1 MSISSSAVLVE
12 LNISVW
18 TANKLDK
25 GATDSVLMSSS
36 ASVGAAQVRKN
47 LMAGTDK
54 RKKIADYAS
63 RARLY
68 HNQTTLSWS
77 DKGARLLPTSL
88 FMDYKQN
95 MNVYERNMN
104 TMIQDFYA
112 SYVDL
117 IELSKHHMGNLFNAN
132 DYPTIEE
139 LRSKFGFRLV
149 FSPLP
154 ESGDFRLDIPNA
166 DMQELATNYESS
178 FNDRLKDAM
187 REPWDK
193 LHKALTHLS
202 EKLTDE
208 EVDEQVEG
216 KSAKR
221 YHDTLIT
228 SNQEL
233 CQLLTH
239 LNVTKD
245 PKLEDARRSLE
256 LTMLGLDIDDIKEH
270 AEVRGSV
277 KSKVDAI
284 LEKFDW

>member
-25 GATDSVLMSSS
+25 GATDIVLASNS
-36 ASVGAAQVRKN
+36 ASSGSAQVRKN

-54 RKKIADYAS
+54 RKKIADYAA

-95 MNVYERNMN
+95 MNVYQSNMK
-104 TMIQDFYA
+104 TMIEDFYA
-112 SYVDL
+112 NYADL
-117 IELSKHHMGNLFNAN
+117 IDLAKHHMGDLFNPY
-132 DYPTIEE
+132 DYPSIEE
-139 LRSKFGFRLV
+139 LRNKFGFRLV

-154 ESGDFRLDIPNA
+154 EGGDFRLDIPKA
-166 DMQELATNYESS
+166 DMDELGEQYESA

-193 LHKALTHLS
+193 LHKNLVHIS
-202 EKLTDE
+202 EKLTDIE
-208 EVDEQVEG
+208 GDDES
-216 KSAKR
+216 KKR

-228 SNQEL
+228 NAQEL
-233 CQLLTH
+233 CGLLTH
-239 LNVTKD
+239 LNITKD
-245 PKLEDARRSLE
+245 PLLENARRSLE
-256 LTMLGLDIDDIKEH
+256 LTMLGVDIEDIKEH
-270 AEVRGSV
+270 AEVRQSV
-277 KSKVDAI
+277 KSKVDDI
-284 LEKFDW
+284 LKKFDW

>member
-25 GATDSVLMSSS
+25 GATDSVLVSNS
-36 ASVGAAQVRKN
+36 ASSGSAQVRKN

-54 RKKIADYAS
+54 RKKIADYAA

-88 FMDYKQN
+88 FMDYKSN
-95 MNVYERNMN
+95 MNVYQSNMT
-104 TMIQDFYA
+104 TMIEDFYA
-112 SYVDL
+112 NYADL
-117 IELSKHHMGNLFNAN
+117 IDLAKHHMGALFNPY
-132 DYPTIEE
+132 DYPSIEE

-154 ESGDFRLDIPNA
+154 EGGDFRLDIPKA
-166 DMQELATNYESS
+166 DMDELGEQYESA

-187 REPWDK
+187 REPWEK
-193 LHKALTHLS
+193 LHKNLVHIS
-202 EKLTDE
+202 EKLTDI
-208 EVDEQVEG
+208 EG
-216 KSAKR
+216 DDDSKKR

-228 SNQEL
+228 NAQEL
-233 CQLLTH
+233 CGLLTH
-239 LNVTKD
+239 LNITKD
-245 PKLEDARRSLE
+245 PLLESARRSLE
-256 LTMLGLDIDDIKEH
+256 LTMLGVDIEDIKEH
-270 AEVRGSV
+270 AEVRQSV
-277 KSKVDAI
+277 KSKVDDI
-284 LEKFDW
+284 LKKFDW

>member
-25 GATDSVLMSSS
+25 GATEAVLSNNS
-36 ASVGAAQVRKN
+36 ASKDSAQVRKN

-54 RKKIADYAS
+54 RKKISDYAAK
-63 RARLY
+63 ARLY

-88 FMDYKQN
+88 FLDYKSN
-95 MNVYERNMN
+95 MNVYQKNMN
-104 TMIQDFYA
+104 TMIEDFYVNYA
-112 SYVDL
+112 DL
-117 IELSKHHMGNLFNAN
+117 IDLAKHHMGDLFNPY
-132 DYPTIEE
+132 DYPSIEE
-139 LRSKFGFRLV
+139 LRNKFGFRLV

-154 ESGDFRLDIPNA
+154 EGGDFRLDIPKA
-166 DMQELATNYESS
+166 DMEELGEQYESA

-193 LHKALTHLS
+193 LHKTLTHIS
-202 EKLTDE
+202 EKLTD
-208 EVDEQVEG
+208 VEG
-216 KSAKR
+216 DDETKKR

-228 SNQEL
+228 NAQEL
-233 CQLLTH
+233 CGLLSH

-245 PKLEDARRSLE
+245 PLLENARRSLE
-256 LTMLGLDIDDIKEH
+256 LTMLGVDIEAIKESPDVRSSVKAKVDDILK
-270 AEVRGSV
+270 
-277 KSKVDAI
+277 
-284 LEKFDW
+284 KFDW

>member
-25 GATDSVLMSSS
+25 GATEAVLSNNS
-36 ASVGAAQVRKN
+36 ASKDSAQVRKN

-54 RKKIADYAS
+54 RKKISDYAAK
-63 RARLY
+63 ARLY

-88 FMDYKQN
+88 FMDYKAN
-95 MNVYERNMN
+95 MNVYQKNMN
-104 TMIQDFYA
+104 TMIEDFYA
-112 SYVDL
+112 NYADL
-117 IELSKHHMGNLFNAN
+117 IDLAKHHMGDLFNPY
-132 DYPTIEE
+132 DYPSIEE
-139 LRSKFGFRLV
+139 LRNKFGFRLV

-154 ESGDFRLDIPNA
+154 EGGDFRLDIPKA
-166 DMQELATNYESS
+166 DMEELGQQYESA

-193 LHKALTHLS
+193 LHKTLTHIS
-202 EKLTDE
+202 EKLTD
-208 EVDEQVEG
+208 VEG
-216 KSAKR
+216 DDETKKR

-228 SNQEL
+228 NAQEL
-233 CQLLTH
+233 CGLLSH

-245 PKLEDARRSLE
+245 PLLENARRSLE
-256 LTMLGLDIDDIKEH
+256 LTMLGVDIEAIKESPDVRSSVKAKVDDIL
-270 AEVRGSV
+270 S
-277 KSKVDAI
+277 
-284 LEKFDW
+284 KFDW

>member
-25 GATDSVLMSSS
+25 GATEAVLSNNS
-36 ASVGAAQVRKN
+36 ASKDSAQVRKN

-54 RKKIADYAS
+54 RKKISDYAAK
-63 RARLY
+63 ARLY

-95 MNVYERNMN
+95 MNVYQQNMN
-104 TMIQDFYA
+104 TMIEDFYA
-112 SYVDL
+112 NYADL
-117 IELSKHHMGNLFNAN
+117 IDLAKHHMGDLFNPY
-132 DYPTIEE
+132 DYPSIEE
-139 LRSKFGFRLV
+139 LRNKFGFRLV

-154 ESGDFRLDIPNA
+154 ESGDFRLDIPKA
-166 DMQELATNYESS
+166 DMVEMQDKYESA

-193 LHKALTHLS
+193 LHKTLTHIS
-202 EKLTDE
+202 EKLTD
-208 EVDEQVEG
+208 VEG
-216 KSAKR
+216 DDETKKR

-228 SNQEL
+228 NAQEL
-233 CQLLTH
+233 CGLLTH

-245 PKLEDARRSLE
+245 PLLENARRSLE
-256 LTMLGLDIDDIKEH
+256 LTMLGVDIEAIKESPDVRSSVKAKVDDILK
-270 AEVRGSV
+270 
-277 KSKVDAI
+277 
-284 LEKFDW
+284 KFDW

>member
-1 MSISSSAVLVE
+1 MSIASSAVLVE

-25 GATDSVLMSSS
+25 GATDIVLASNS
-36 ASVGAAQVRKN
+36 ASSGSAQVRKN

-54 RKKIADYAS
+54 RKKIADYAA

-95 MNVYERNMN
+95 MNVYQSNMK
-104 TMIQDFYA
+104 TMIEDFYA
-112 SYVDL
+112 NYADL
-117 IELSKHHMGNLFNAN
+117 IDLAKHHMGDLFNPY
-132 DYPTIEE
+132 DYPSIEE
-139 LRSKFGFRLV
+139 LRNKFGFRLV

-154 ESGDFRLDIPNA
+154 EGGDFRLDIPKA
-166 DMQELATNYESS
+166 DMDELGEQYESA

-193 LHKALTHLS
+193 LHKNLVHIS
-202 EKLTDE
+202 EKLTDIE
-208 EVDEQVEG
+208 GDDES
-216 KSAKR
+216 KKR

-228 SNQEL
+228 NAQEL
-233 CQLLTH
+233 CGLLTH
-239 LNVTKD
+239 LNITKD
-245 PKLEDARRSLE
+245 PLLENARRSLE
-256 LTMLGLDIDDIKEH
+256 LTMLGVDIEDIKEH
-270 AEVRGSV
+270 AEVRQSV
-277 KSKVDAI
+277 KSKVDDI
-284 LEKFDW
+284 LKKFDW

>member
-1 MSISSSAVLVE
+1 MRISSSAVLVE

-25 GATDSVLMSSS
+25 GATDIVLASNS
-36 ASVGAAQVRKN
+36 ASSGSAQVRKN

-54 RKKIADYAS
+54 RKKIADYAA

-95 MNVYERNMN
+95 MNVYQSNMT
-104 TMIQDFYA
+104 TMIEDFYA
-112 SYVDL
+112 NYADL
-117 IELSKHHMGNLFNAN
+117 IDLAKHHMGDLFNPY
-132 DYPTIEE
+132 DYPSIEE

-154 ESGDFRLDIPNA
+154 EGGDFRLDIPKA
-166 DMQELATNYESS
+166 DMDELGQQYESA

-187 REPWDK
+187 REPWEK
-193 LHKALTHLS
+193 LHKNLVHIS
-202 EKLTDE
+202 EKLTD
-208 EVDEQVEG
+208 VEG
-216 KSAKR
+216 DDDTKKR

-228 SNQEL
+228 NAQEL
-233 CQLLTH
+233 CGLLTH
-239 LNVTKD
+239 LNITKD
-245 PKLEDARRSLE
+245 PMLENARRSLE
-256 LTMLGLDIDDIKEH
+256 LTMLGVDIEDIKEH
-270 AEVRGSV
+270 AEVRQSV
-277 KSKVDAI
+277 KSKVDDI
-284 LEKFDW
+284 LKKFDW

>member
-25 GATDSVLMSSS
+25 GATDIVLANNS
-36 ASVGAAQVRKN
+36 ASKDSAQVRKN

-54 RKKIADYAS
+54 RKKIADYAA

-95 MNVYERNMN
+95 MNTYEKNMN
-104 TMIQDFYA
+104 VMINDFYA
-112 SYVDL
+112 NYADL
-117 IELSKHHMGNLFNAN
+117 IELAKHHLGDLFNPY
-132 DYPTIEE
+132 DYPSIEE

-154 ESGDFRLDIPNA
+154 ESGDFRLDIPQQ
-166 DMQELATNYESS
+166 DMQEMQSKYELA
-178 FNDRLKDAM
+178 FNDRLADAM
-187 REPWDK
+187 REPWEK
-193 LHKALTHLS
+193 LHKALAHLS
-202 EKLTDE
+202 DKLTDE
-208 EVDEQVEG
+208 GEDNT
-216 KSAKR
+216 KR
-221 YHDTLIT
+221 YHDSLIS

-233 CQLLTH
+233 CALLTH
-239 LNVTKD
+239 LNITKD
-245 PKLEDARRSLE
+245 PQLEQARRELE
-256 LTMLGLDIDDIKEH
+256 LTMLGLNIDDVRESADCRKE
-270 AEVRGSV
+270 V
-277 KSKVDAI
+277 KSRVDEI
-284 LEKFDW
+284 LNKFAW

>member
-25 GATDSVLMSSS
+25 GATEAVLSNNS
-36 ASVGAAQVRKN
+36 ASKDSAQVRKN

-54 RKKIADYAS
+54 RKKISDYAAK
-63 RARLY
+63 ARLY

-88 FMDYKQN
+88 FMDYKSN
-95 MNVYERNMN
+95 MNVYQKNMN
-104 TMIQDFYA
+104 TMIEDFYVNYA
-112 SYVDL
+112 DL
-117 IELSKHHMGNLFNAN
+117 IDLAKHHMGDLFNPY
-132 DYPTIEE
+132 DYPSIEE

-154 ESGDFRLDIPNA
+154 EGGDFRLDIPKA
-166 DMQELATNYESS
+166 DMEELGEQYESA

-193 LHKALTHLS
+193 LHKTLTHIS
-202 EKLTDE
+202 EKLTD
-208 EVDEQVEG
+208 VEG
-216 KSAKR
+216 DDETKKR

-228 SNQEL
+228 NAQEL
-233 CQLLTH
+233 CGLLSH

-245 PKLEDARRSLE
+245 PLLENARRSLE
-256 LTMLGLDIDDIKEH
+256 LTMLGVDIEAIKESPDVRSSVKAKVDDI
-270 AEVRGSV
+270 RS
-277 KSKVDAI
+277 
-284 LEKFDW
+284 KFDW

>member
-25 GATDSVLMSSS
+25 GATDIVLASNS
-36 ASVGAAQVRKN
+36 ASSGSAQVRKN

-54 RKKIADYAS
+54 RKKIADYAA

-88 FMDYKQN
+88 FMDYKSN
-95 MNVYERNMN
+95 MNVYQSNMK
-104 TMIQDFYA
+104 TMIEDFYA
-112 SYVDL
+112 NYADL
-117 IELSKHHMGNLFNAN
+117 IDLAKHHMGALFNPY
-132 DYPTIEE
+132 DYPSIEE

-154 ESGDFRLDIPNA
+154 EGGDFRLDIPKA
-166 DMQELATNYESS
+166 DMDELGEQYESA

-187 REPWDK
+187 REPWEK
-193 LHKALTHLS
+193 LHKNLVHIS
-202 EKLTDE
+202 EKLTD
-208 EVDEQVEG
+208 VEG
-216 KSAKR
+216 DDDTKKR

-228 SNQEL
+228 NAQEL
-233 CQLLTH
+233 CGLLTH
-239 LNVTKD
+239 LNITKD
-245 PKLEDARRSLE
+245 PLLESARRSLE
-256 LTMLGLDIDDIKEH
+256 LTMLGVDIEDIKEH
-270 AEVRGSV
+270 AEVRQSV
-277 KSKVDAI
+277 KSKVDDI
-284 LEKFDW
+284 LKKFDW

>member
-25 GATDSVLMSSS
+25 GATEAVLSNNS
-36 ASVGAAQVRKN
+36 ASKDSAQVRKN

-54 RKKIADYAS
+54 RKKISDYAAK
-63 RARLY
+63 ARLY

-88 FMDYKQN
+88 FMDYKSN
-95 MNVYERNMN
+95 MNVYQQNMN
-104 TMIQDFYA
+104 TMIEDFYA
-112 SYVDL
+112 NYADL
-117 IELSKHHMGNLFNAN
+117 IDLAKHHMGDLFNPY
-132 DYPTIEE
+132 DYPSIEE
-139 LRSKFGFRLV
+139 LRNKFGFRLV

-154 ESGDFRLDIPNA
+154 ESGDFRLDIPKA
-166 DMQELATNYESS
+166 DMVEMQDKYELA

-193 LHKALTHLS
+193 LHKTLTHIS
-202 EKLTDE
+202 EKLTD
-208 EVDEQVEG
+208 VEG
-216 KSAKR
+216 DDETKKR

-228 SNQEL
+228 NAQEL
-233 CQLLTH
+233 CGLLTH

-245 PKLEDARRSLE
+245 PLLENARRSLE
-256 LTMLGLDIDDIKEH
+256 LTMLGVDIEAIKESPDVRSSVKAKVDDILK
-270 AEVRGSV
+270 
-277 KSKVDAI
+277 
-284 LEKFDW
+284 KFDW

>member
-25 GATDSVLMSSS
+25 GATESVLMSSS
-36 ASVGAAQVRKN
+36 ASTGAAQVRKN

-54 RKKIADYAS
+54 RKKIADYAA

-68 HNQTTLSWS
+68 HNQMTLSWS

-104 TMIQDFYA
+104 TMIADFYS
-112 SYVDL
+112 SYADL
-117 IELSKHHMGNLFNAN
+117 IDLAKHHMGNLFNPD
-132 DYPTIEE
+132 DYPSIEQ
-139 LRSKFGFRLV
+139 LKSKFGFRLV

-154 ESGDFRLDIPNA
+154 EGGDFRLDIPNA
-166 DMQELATNYESS
+166 DMQELAKEYECA
-178 FNDRLKDAM
+178 FNDRLNDAM
-187 REPWDK
+187 RENWDK
-193 LHKALTHLS
+193 LHKTLTHIS

-208 EVDEQVEG
+208 EGEDET
-216 KSAKR
+216 KKR

-228 SNQEL
+228 NAQEL
-233 CQLLTH
+233 CGLLTH

-245 PKLEDARRSLE
+245 PKLEEARRSLE
-256 LTMLGLDIDDIKEH
+256 LTMLGVDITDIKEVPS
-270 AEVRGSV
+270 VRNMV

>member
-25 GATDSVLMSSS
+25 GATDSVLASNS
-36 ASVGAAQVRKN
+36 ASKDSAQVRKN

-54 RKKIADYAS
+54 RKKIADYAA

-88 FMDYKQN
+88 FMDYKANMNIYEKN
-95 MNVYERNMN
+95 MNV
-104 TMIQDFYA
+104 MIQDFYTNYA
-112 SYVDL
+112 DL
-117 IELSKHHMGNLFNAN
+117 IELSKHHMGDLFNPY
-132 DYPTIEE
+132 DYPDMDT
-139 LRSKFGFRLV
+139 LKSKFGFRLV

-154 ESGDFRLDIPNA
+154 ESGDFRLDIPQQ
-166 DMQELATNYESS
+166 DMVEMQDKYELA
-178 FNDRLKDAM
+178 FNDRLADAM
-187 REPWDK
+187 REPWEK
-193 LHKALTHLS
+193 LHKALSHLS

-208 EVDEQVEG
+208 EDSQVDS
-216 KSAKR
+216 KSNKR

-233 CQLLTH
+233 CSLLTH

-245 PKLEDARRSLE
+245 PLLEQARRELE
-256 LTMLGLDIDDIKEH
+256 LTMLGLDIEDIKDSADCRKE
-270 AEVRGSV
+270 V
-277 KSKVDAI
+277 KSKVDDI
-284 LEKFDW
+284 LNKFNW